1 MTNLKICSFNVRG
14 INEKK
19 KRNDVFSWLRK
30 KNCDIYLLQETHSTE
45 AIENSWQSEWGYKTY
60 FSNYSS
66 SSRGVAILLNNTFQF
81 SLIKTIKDSEGRFI
95 LLELEVNEQRII
107 VANLYGPNDDNPT
120 FFKLIQTKLSEFDNK
135 YIILGGDFNVV
146 QDYSLDTI
154 NLRCRQ
160 NPKSNESVTDLK
172 NELGLQDPWRVN
184 NPETK
189 MFTWHNSSNRQSRLD
204 YYLITMDLLN
214 YVDVITIKPGYRSD
228 HSVVYMNISLDFKP
242 RGPGL
247 WKFNNSL
254 LQDDEYTAEIKEYI
268 KDILNEY
275 KDKNSSDDNQMTREY
290 TLSDKMLF
298 EIIKMGIR
306 GKTISYCAARKKT
319 LNQQENNL
327 DQTIDRLHSIY
338 SKDPSEINLT
348 NLTKA
353 QNDLKILREKKIDG
367 IMIRAKA
374 RWHLEGE
381 RNSKYFCQLEK
392 KNFIEKTIPKL
403 IKDNGETVTDQ
414 EDILKEQKEYYKK
427 LYTSKNTVQDADTE
441 NTFFPKEK
449 LIRTLTVDES
459 LDLEKNITLEECF
472 NVLRNMKT
480 NKSPGSDG
488 FTVEFYSYFWNDI
501 KYSLIRSFEN
511 SFRDEILSDSQK
523 LGIVTCLPKPGKP
536 REHLKNWRPITLLNV
551 DYKIFSGV
559 IASRMKKYLD
569 SIISNYQKGFVAGR
583 NIGECTRL
591 TSDIIYKMKKSK
603 MSGIILLIDFEK
615 AFDSL
620 DWSFID
626 KTLKYFNFGEKMCQ
640 YVRLFYNK
648 IESCVTNNG
657 FCSERFQLG
666 RGVRQGD
673 PLSPYLFILAAEI
686 LANTIIN
693 HKNIKGIK
701 VDNSEFLISQLADDT
716 TLYLENDERSFKTCI
731 TVLDKFA
738 SISGLNINY
747 TKTTAIKIGI
757 GENVKYNTCNGREIN
772 WQTEGKFTL
781 LGIKYNLDEDDFT
794 KINYEEKLE
803 DFKKTL
809 KNWNARNLT
818 IYGKVCIIKSLA
830 LPKLVH
836 LFSALPNPPEKMIK
850 ELEKE
855 CFKFIWNN
863 GSEKIKRTNMFNSYE
878 DGGFK
883 VPNIKLF
890 CQAQKLT
897 WIKKLLDDT
906 IFSDWK
912 TLFLNDVENCG
923 GNYVWL
929 VKSKQQSI
937 LNRLNPFWKD
947 VYNAWI
953 NLVNNQSNENIL
965 TEPIFFNNNIKINNN
980 SVYFKDWH
988 MCGVK
993 YINDL
998 INYDGTTYTWQQFKD
1013 SYAITDN
1020 PFRYYSLIH
1029 SIPMNWKKRI
1039 KEAGNKM
1046 NEVIDVNAR
1055 KIINLKKPSKYFYVQ
1070 NIQLNKTKPE
1080 KAERKWEELTNTQIS
1095 ETEWQSLYTI
1105 PYKSTKETK
1114 QRSFQ
1119 IKILHRVLPLNAW
1132 LFKSKLSITR
1142 NCDFCLVH
1150 KETIEHLFWECNV
1163 SKNIWFKLKE
1173 WLEAMNTDKI
1183 LEFNSKNVL
1192 LGDPNNYIYLEH
1204 IKLITKEYIYNSK
1217 LKKNLPSFEGLIPY
1231 ITYKIKI
1238 EKDVLTK
1245 QLFQK
1250 KWDRNLIITL
1260 FRN

>member
-1 MTNLKICSFNVRG
+1 M
-14 INEKK
+14 
-19 KRNDVFSWLRK
+19 
-30 KNCDIYLLQETHSTE
+30 
-45 AIENSWQSEWGYKTY
+45 
-60 FSNYSS
+60 
-66 SSRGVAILLNNTFQF
+66 
-81 SLIKTIKDSEGRFI
+81 
-95 LLELEVNEQRII
+95 
-107 VANLYGPNDDNPT
+107 
-120 FFKLIQTKLSEFDNK
+120 IQTKLSEFDNS
-135 YIILGGDFNVV
+135 YVILGGDFNVV
-146 QDYSLDTI
+146 QDYDLDTI
-154 NLRCRQ
+154 NLRSRQ
-160 NPKSNESVTDLK
+160 NPKSNESIADLK
-172 NELGLQDPWRVN
+172 NELSLQDPWRVN

-204 YYLITMDLLN
+204 YYLISMELLN
-214 YVDVITIKPGYRSD
+214 CVDVITIKPGYRSD
-228 HSVVYMNISLDFKP
+228 HSIVYMHISLDFKP

-254 LQDDEYTAEIKEYI
+254 LQDETYTTEIKEYI
-268 KDILNEY
+268 NHTLKEY
-275 KDKNSSDDNQMTREY
+275 RDKNSNDDNPMTKEY

-306 GKTISYCAARKKT
+306 GKTIGYCAARKKT
-319 LNQQENNL
+319 FNQQEHNL
-327 DQTIDRLHSIY
+327 DQTIDQLHSIY
-338 SKDPSEINLT
+338 SKDPTEINLT
-348 NLTKA
+348 NLTKV

-367 IMIRAKA
+367 MMIRAKA

-392 KNFIEKTIPKL
+392 QNFIEKTIPKL
-403 IKDNGETVTDQ
+403 IKENGEIVTNQ
-414 EDILKEQKEYYKK
+414 EDILNEQKDFYKK
-427 LYTSKNTVQDADTE
+427 LYSSKETVQDADTE
-441 NTFFPKEK
+441 NIFFPKEK

-459 LDLEKNITLEECF
+459 QDIEKNITLKECF
-472 NVLRNMKT
+472 NVLKNMKK

-488 FTVEFYSYFWNDI
+488 FTVEFYLYFWNYL

-511 SFRDEILSDSQK
+511 SYRDEILSDSQK
-523 LGIVTCLPKPGKP
+523 LGIVTCLPKPGKSK
-536 REHLKNWRPITLLNV
+536 EYLKNWRPITLLNV

-559 IASRMKKYLD
+559 IANRIKKYLD
-569 SIISNYQKGFVAGR
+569 SIISNCQKGFIAGR

-626 KTLKYFNFGEKMCQ
+626 KTLKYFNFGEKMCK
-640 YVRLFYNK
+640 YVKIFYNK

-686 LANTIIN
+686 LANALMN
-693 HKNIKGIK
+693 QRNIKGIK
-701 VDNSEFLISQLADDT
+701 IDNSEFLISQLADDT
-716 TLYLENDERSFKTCI
+716 TLYLENDELSFKTCI

-738 SISGLNINY
+738 LISGLKINY

-781 LGIKYNLDEDDFT
+781 LGIKYNLDEEDFT

-803 DFKKTL
+803 NFKKTL

-850 ELEKE
+850 ELEKD
-855 CFKFIWNN
+855 CFNFIWNN
-863 GSEKIKRTNMFNSYE
+863 GSEKIKRTNMFNAYE

-890 CQAQKLT
+890 CMAQKLM
-897 WIKKLLDDT
+897 WVKKLLDDT
-906 IFSDWK
+906 IISNWK
-912 TLFLNDVENCG
+912 TLFLSDVENCG
-923 GNYVWL
+923 GNYMWL
-929 VKSKQQSI
+929 VKYKQPLI
-937 LNRLNPFWKD
+937 LNKLNVFWKD
-947 VYNAWI
+947 VHTAWI
-953 NLVNNQSNENIL
+953 TLVNTQNDNIL
-965 TEPIFFNNNIKINNN
+965 SEPIFFNNNIKINNKP
-980 SVYFKDWH
+980 VYFKDWH
-988 MCGVK
+988 MCGIK
-993 YINDL
+993 YVNDL
-998 INYDGTTYTWQQFKD
+998 IKEDGNLYTWEEFKD
-1013 SYAITDN
+1013 IYNTTDN

-1029 SIPMNWKKRI
+1029 SIPKNWKKRI
-1039 KEAGNKM
+1039 KETGTKI
-1046 NEVIDVNAR
+1046 NEVINVNIQR
-1055 KIINLKKPSKYFYVQ
+1055 IKNLKKPSRYFYAQ
-1070 NIQLNKTKPE
+1070 TIQLNKSKPE

-1105 PYKSTKETK
+1105 PYKSTKETRL
-1114 QRSFQ
+1114 RSFQ
-1119 IKILHRVLPLNAW
+1119 IKIMHRVIPLNSW
-1132 LFKSKLSITR
+1132 LFKSKLSVTP
-1142 NCDFCLVH
+1142 NCDFCLTH
-1150 KETIEHLFWECNV
+1150 KETIEHIFWECNI

-1173 WLEAMNTDKI
+1173 WLENMNMTLD
-1183 LEFNSKNVL
+1183 LSSKAVL
-1192 LGDPNNYIYLEH
+1192 LGDPKNHIYLEH

-1217 LKKNLPSFEGLIPY
+1217 LKKKLPSFEGLIPY
-1231 ITYKIKI
+1231 IIYKIKI
-1238 EKDVLTK
+1238 EKEVLSK
-1245 QLFQK
+1245 KCFEN
-1250 KWDRNLIITL
+1250 KWDINLINTP
-1260 FRN
+1260 